1 MSFNAQAYLESLERP
16 TYVDRDGNEHVGAVV
31 SAEEWRPVQE
41 KMHRELEA
49 AKDREGGIDYPTLRK
64 LVREMTRV
72 MFPAPWW
79 KRLSPV
85 HTTVTQDVLALP
97 PMGML
102 RAVWS
107 FMQSGARAAGV
118 ELEIPDSMKP
128 LLDPSD
134 EVD

>member
-1 MSFNAQAYLESLERP
+1 MFNAQEYLDSLERP
-16 TYVDRDGNEHVGAVV
+16 TYVDTDGREHVGVVV

-41 KMHRELEA
+41 KMHNELKRAQES
-49 AKDREGGIDYPTLRK
+49 DRGIDYPTLRR

-79 KRLSPV
+79 KRVSPF
-85 HTTVTQDVLALP
+85 HTTVTEDVMGLP

-102 RAVWS
+102 RAVWT

-118 ELEIPDSMKP
+118 ELDLPDSMKP
-128 LLDPSD
+128 LLSPED
-134 EVD
+134 ETDS